1 MDERQKTLGVYDNVE
16 SLGRSWG
23 DFDVYLAQTTQH
35 EEVRSRVHVSG
46 RNFLASGAE
55 IVLRLVKSRS
65 GHQGRLT
72 HINNQIST
80 LLYDSSNITAVK
92 ELREVFER
100 QWERFSLVHEDIL
113 IHIGNDTSAVA
124 NVDATFNEQAN
135 RRASGT
141 FG

>member
-1 MDERQKTLGVYDNVE
+1 MDERQKTLGVYDVDNVE
-16 SLGRSWG
+16 SLRRSRG

-55 IVLRLVKSRS
+55 IVSRLVKSRS

-80 LLYDSSNITAVK
+80 LLYYYYYYKIETTLQPEA
-92 ELREVFER
+92 ELRG
-100 QWERFSLVHEDIL
+100 LHIITCTTYKYIINTIL
-113 IHIGNDTSAVA
+113 
-124 NVDATFNEQAN
+124 
-135 RRASGT
+135 
-141 FG
+141 